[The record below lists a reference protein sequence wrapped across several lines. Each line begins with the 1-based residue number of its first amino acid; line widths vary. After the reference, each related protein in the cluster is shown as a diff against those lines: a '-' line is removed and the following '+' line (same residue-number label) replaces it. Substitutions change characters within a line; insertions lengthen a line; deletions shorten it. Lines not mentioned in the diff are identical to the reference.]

1 MTPTRCAFSIL
12 TALALLTSCAQ
23 RLPDVSDL
31 DHFYQHAEKM
41 AQADRQDLERRHASG
56 ALDDYSYQQ
65 QKTALENRIS
75 QQAIE
80 MAWTSH
86 SLEKARRESLG
97 IPTADHPK
105 AISVPQA
112 GSLPT
117 GSEYRRFNDPDTIT
131 GTTDSTVGGM
141 MRSSGYTPGMS
152 GVGRSRGL

>member
-1 MTPTRCAFSIL
+1 MIPPRFAFSI
-12 TALALLTSCAQ
+12 AAAAALLTSCAQ
-23 RLPDVSDL
+23 RLPDIADL
-31 DHFYQHAEKM
+31 DHCYQHAEKM
-41 AQADRQDLERRHASG
+41 AQAERQELESRHAAG
-56 ALDDYSYQQ
+56 TLDDYSYKQ

-80 MAWTSH
+80 MAWTNH

-131 GTTDSTVGGM
+131 GTTDQTVGGM
-141 MRSSGYTPGMS
+141 MRSSGYTPGM
-152 GVGRSRGL
+152 GGYGRSHGL